1 MGMNGHETTILPYD
15 FPKKKEILFCRTG
28 LAEKDFLFL
37 QMTAVLLPADYF
49 FFIISLTAS

>member
-1 MGMNGHETTILPYD
+1 MNGHETTILPYD